1 MRSCSVDMYRNLIE
15 ILYKLLYINCRA
27 SYTNSM
33 NTPETIDAL
42 QGNGN
47 QAARG
52 KVASRRNAISAA
64 GRSGGGQPGGRT

>member
-1 MRSCSVDMYRNLIE
+1 MYRNLIE

-33 NTPETIDAL
+33 NTPETIDTL
-42 QGNGN
+42 QDNGN

-52 KVASRRNAISAA
+52 KAASGKIAISAA
-64 GRSGGGQPGGRT
+64 GRSRGGHPGGRA